1 MPTTSPVI
9 KSAKDKEEK
18 AENFSTVQ
26 MLLPRGR
33 SSRFIGRGL
42 LIFP

>member
-9 KSAKDKEEK
+9 KSAKDGEEV
-18 AENFSTVQ
+18 ENFSIVQ